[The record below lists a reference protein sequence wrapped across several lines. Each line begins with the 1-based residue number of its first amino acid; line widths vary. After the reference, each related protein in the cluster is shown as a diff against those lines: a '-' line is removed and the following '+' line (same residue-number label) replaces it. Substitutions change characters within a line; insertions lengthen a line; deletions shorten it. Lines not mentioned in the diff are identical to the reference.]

1 MTDHPDL
8 ASFELFTMGALED
21 DAAFVAH
28 VSGCEA
34 CSATLA
40 REAALELLMK
50 DVPARP
56 RALRTVTR
64 LAVPFA
70 AIAVAAAVLVAAR
83 HRTPSR
89 DKTTSTATAASS
101 DGDLGPEVKNDP
113 TLQAR
118 ATACW
123 EAGAATDPNM
133 EGRVDVEAT
142 IAPEA
147 HVSRAVLVR
156 NEGLS
161 DEVVQCVV
169 RAFRTAQFPPWART
183 YTYTPGFVFLKVH
196 GKR

>member
-101 DGDLGPEVKNDP
+101 DGDLGP
-113 TLQAR
+113 
-118 ATACW
+118 
-123 EAGAATDPNM
+123 
-133 EGRVDVEAT
+133 
-142 IAPEA
+142 
-147 HVSRAVLVR
+147 
-156 NEGLS
+156 
-161 DEVVQCVV
+161 
-169 RAFRTAQFPPWART
+169 
-183 YTYTPGFVFLKVH
+183 
-196 GKR
+196 